1 MKSLNTASFRVTFC
15 ALSLLLGTGSGMA
28 STNALGLD
36 PSLNLLV
43 FENFE
48 PTSSDVEG
56 RVAVGGNANIKGGY
70 SINDHNLAGT
80 ALTVRGNLSF
90 SSGSISGDTSVGGN
104 LVSNN
109 SGSFKGNVAVGGN
122 LDAKDGISGGSSSN
136 TVTVWGNTT
145 GYKDWYSHQLLK
157 GSGSFSQGVD
167 FDALRTSLSSLSTRL
182 DGLAAASAV
191 DSWGTL
197 MFNASNANGINVFD
211 ITSAQ
216 ALQNMQINGLGD
228 SGTVIIN
235 VLGGTVNFGNHGFT
249 NFNNRVLFNLPQ
261 ATALQLGW
269 VDASI
274 LAPFASVDAGGSGL
288 VKGQVVVAN
297 WASGV
302 QVNDVP
308 FVGHVPLAPIPE
320 PETYAM
326 LLAGLGLMGA
336 VVKRRKAKLA

>member
-1 MKSLNTASFRVTFC
+1 MKSLNTAPFRITFC
-15 ALSLLLGTGSGMA
+15 ALSLMLLGTGSATA

-43 FENFE
+43 FEDFA

-70 SINDHNLAGT
+70 SINDHKLAGT

-90 SSGSISGDTSVGGN
+90 SSGTITGDTSVGGN
-104 LVSNN
+104 LVSNY
-109 SGSFKGNVAVGGN
+109 SGSFNGNVAVGGN
-122 LDAKDGISGGSSSN
+122 FDAAAGISGSSN

-145 GYKDWYSHQLLK
+145 GYQNWYQPQLLK
-157 GSGSFSQGVD
+157 GSGTFSQGVD
-167 FDALRTSLSSLSTRL
+167 FDALRTSLTSLSTRL

-191 DSWGTL
+191 DSWSTL

-216 ALQNMQINGLGD
+216 ALQNMQINGLGAN
-228 SGTVIIN
+228 GTVIIN
-235 VLGGTVNFGNHGFT
+235 VLGSTVDFGNHGFT
-249 NFNNRVLFNLPQ
+249 NFNNRVLFNLPE
-261 ATALQLGW
+261 ATTLQLGW
-269 VDASI
+269 VAASI
-274 LAPFASVDAGGSGL
+274 LAPFASVGSGGSGVVL
-288 VKGQVVVAN
+288 GQVVVNN

-302 QVNDVP
+302 QINDVP

-336 VVKRRKAKLA
+336 VVKRRKARLA

>member
-1 MKSLNTASFRVTFC
+1 MKSLNTAPFRVTFG
-15 ALSLLLGTGSGMA
+15 ALSLMLLCTGSAMA

-48 PTSSDVEG
+48 VISSDVEG
-56 RVAVGGNANIKGGY
+56 RVAVGGNASMSSY
-70 SINDHNLAGT
+70 SINAHNLAGT
-80 ALTVRGNLSF
+80 ALTVGGNLSF
-90 SSGSISGDTSVGGN
+90 SSGTIAGNTSVGGN
-104 LVSNN
+104 LVSNY
-109 SGSFKGNVAVGGN
+109 GGTYGGNVAVGGN
-122 LDAKDGISGGSSSN
+122 LDAKDGISGGSSN

-145 GYKDWYSHQLLK
+145 GYQNWYQPQLLK

-167 FDALRTSLSSLSTRL
+167 FDALRTSLTSLSTRL

-191 DSWGTL
+191 DSWGTWV
-197 MFNASNANGINVFD
+197 FDATNNANGINVFD

-216 ALQNMQINGLGD
+216 AAQNMRIDGLGAN
-228 SGTVIIN
+228 GTVIIN
-235 VLGGTVNFGNHGFT
+235 VLGSTVNFGNHGFT
-249 NFNNRVLFNLPQ
+249 NFNNRVLFNLPE
-261 ATALQLGW
+261 ATTLQLGW

-274 LAPFASVDAGGSGL
+274 LAPFASVGSGYGL
-288 VKGQVVVAN
+288 VEGQVVVAN
-297 WASGV
+297 WASSV
-302 QVNDVP
+302 QINDAP

>member
-43 FENFE
+43 FENFA
-48 PTSSDVEG
+48 PISSDVEG
-56 RVAVGGNANIKGGY
+56 RVAVGGNASIKGGY
-70 SINDHNLAGT
+70 SVNDHGLAGT

-90 SSGSISGDTSVGGN
+90 FNGKISGNTSVGGN
-104 LVSNN
+104 LVSDY
-109 SGSFKGNVAVGGN
+109 SGSFNGNVAVGGD
-122 LDAKDGISGGSSSN
+122 LDATAGISGSSGN
-136 TVTVWGNTT
+136 TVTVWGDTT

-167 FDALRTSLSSLSTRL
+167 FDALRTSLTSLSTRL

-191 DSWGTL
+191 DSWSTL

-216 ALQNMQINGLGD
+216 ASQNMQINGLGD

-235 VLGGTVNFGNHGFT
+235 VAGTTVNFGNHGFT

-261 ATALQLGW
+261 ATTLQLGW

-274 LAPFASVDAGGSGL
+274 LAPLASVGASGSGL

>member
-1 MKSLNTASFRVTFC
+1 MKSLNAAPFRVTFS
-15 ALSLLLGTGSGMA
+15 ALSLMLLGTGSAMA

-43 FENFE
+43 FENFA
-48 PTSSDVEG
+48 PMSSDVEG
-56 RVAVGGNANIKGGY
+56 TVAVGGNANISGY
-70 SINDHNLAGT
+70 SINAHNLAGT
-80 ALTVRGNLSF
+80 ALTVGGNLSF

-104 LVSNN
+104 LVSNY
-109 SGSFKGNVAVGGN
+109 SGTYGGNVAVGGN
-122 LDAKDGISGGSSSN
+122 LDATAGISGGSSN
-136 TVTVWGNTT
+136 TVTVWGTT
-145 GYKDWYSHQLLK
+145 NGYQSWYQPQLLS

-167 FDALRTSLSSLSTRL
+167 FNALRTSLTGLSTRL

-191 DSWGTL
+191 DSWGTWV
-197 MFNASNANGINVFD
+197 FTASNANGINVFD

-216 ALQNMQINGLGD
+216 ADDNMRIDGLGANG
-228 SGTVIIN
+228 SVIIN
-235 VLGGTVNFGNHGFT
+235 VLGSTVNFGNHGFT

-261 ATALQLGW
+261 ATTLQLGW

-274 LAPFASVDAGGSGL
+274 LAPFASVGSGYGL
-288 VKGQVVVAN
+288 VEGQVVVN
-297 WASGV
+297 SWASSV
-302 QVNDVP
+302 QINDRP
-308 FVGHVPLAPIPE
+308 FVGQVPLAPIPE